1 MSDVSEVI
9 RRSTGKTKE
18 QRRFK
23 VNLEQVF
30 KATTLFSLVLL
41 ALFLI
46 GVGPILTIMSM
57 NMLFNLTIPISVW
70 TWLSVVWL
78 NLTVVGLVK
87 SGVKGAK

>member
-1 MSDVSEVI
+1 M
-9 RRSTGKTKE
+9 
-18 QRRFK
+18 
-23 VNLEQVF
+23 NLEQVF
-30 KATTLFSLVLL
+30 KTTTLFSLILL

>member
-1 MSDVSEVI
+1 MSDVFEVI
-9 RRSTGKTKE
+9 RRSTGKTKK
-18 QRRFK
+18 QRMFK

>member
-9 RRSTGKTKE
+9 RRSTGKTKK

-46 GVGPILTIMSM
+46 GVGPIITIMSM

-87 SGVKGAK
+87 SGVKEAN